1 MKYNSIYKSMTLKIM
16 KDSLAMARIVGILFI
31 NCLFFSCADQE
42 QSLDDRI
49 KLLKLETLPEVTH
62 PANNPTSPDKVKL
75 GKLLFFD
82 PILSG
87 EKDITCYTCHDP
99 NRGYSEPLDLSI
111 GPGGRGFGVNR
122 IPGTGRPRAIRN
134 STTIINSAFT
144 GLTNGSHHL
153 DVSDAPQTWAII
165 RRSLEAQ
172 TFGALG
178 NNTHMRGVPTPMY
191 EAAAAPDSLAKRLK
205 SIAEY
210 VTLFNRAFP
219 PTGNASSVTRENL
232 GKAVAAFERS
242 VISNNSP
249 YDQYVKGNLN
259 ALTEQQKRGLLL
271 YYGKANCSNCHS
283 GPMFSDYNLYNLGIK
298 DHSLLSTPDLG
309 SNSQRLFRTPSLRNV
324 ALTSPYMHNGT
335 IPTLRKVIEFYNQ
348 GLPENPNVSPSDL
361 SIKIKPLKLSSDEI
375 DDILSFLN
383 ALTDDD
389 SYDKEIPLSVPS
401 GLKVGGY

>member
-1 MKYNSIYKSMTLKIM
+1 MKYTSTKKSLTSKVMIQGW
-16 KDSLAMARIVGILFI
+16 LAANRLAGIILITFLLI
-31 NCLFFSCADQE
+31 NCADQE

-49 KLLKLETLPEVTH
+49 RLLKLETLPEVTH
-62 PANNPTSPDKVKL
+62 PANNPTSADKVKL

-87 EKDITCYTCHDP
+87 EKDITCYTCHDSH
-99 NRGYSEPLDLSI
+99 RGYSEPLDLSI
-111 GPGGRGFGVNR
+111 GPGGKGFGANR
-122 IPGTGRPRAIRN
+122 VPGTGRPRAIRN
-134 STTIINSAFT
+134 SSTIVNSAFT
-144 GLTNGSHHL
+144 GLANASQQL
-153 DVSDAPQTWAII
+153 DVLIAPQTWAII

-191 EAAAAPDSLAKRLK
+191 EAGAAPDSLAKRLK

-210 VTLFNRAFP
+210 VTLFDRAFP
-219 PTGNASSVTRENL
+219 PTGNASSVTRDNL

-242 VISNNSP
+242 IISNNSP
-249 YDQYVKGNLN
+249 YDQYVKGNQN

-271 YYGKANCSNCHS
+271 YHGKANCSNCHS

-298 DHSLLSTPDLG
+298 DNPLISTLDLG
-309 SNSQRLFRTPSLRNV
+309 SNSERIFRTPSLRNV

-335 IPTLRKVIEFYNQ
+335 ISTLRQVIEFYNI
-348 GLPENPNVSPSDL
+348 GLPENPNVSQTDL
-361 SIKIKPLKLSSDEI
+361 SMKIKPLHLTSDEI
-375 DDILSFLN
+375 DDLLAFLN
-383 ALTDDD
+383 SLTDD

-401 GLKVGGY
+401 GLKVGGF